1 MFTPYQQDM
10 GNAMEA
16 INSHKVTIA
25 KVKDVAKTIVE
36 QSGGAV
42 LSNVSDQESKIVSV
56 VEKLLDVMSHW
67 VRYLLKC

>member
-67 VRYLLKC
+67 VRYLLK